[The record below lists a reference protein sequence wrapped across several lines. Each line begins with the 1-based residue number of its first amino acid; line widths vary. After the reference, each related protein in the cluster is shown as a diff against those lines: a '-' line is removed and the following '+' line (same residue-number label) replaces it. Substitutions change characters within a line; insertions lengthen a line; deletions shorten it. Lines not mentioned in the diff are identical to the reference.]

1 MWKDPLFFQ
10 PPKSVPLF
18 REVKN
23 LDFEKEE
30 TDERPASLSSSN
42 DEVKNSTRCT
52 NNKISSA
59 TTGCTNNKIMSA
71 TTMED
76 FTSKVVLAQNI
87 DEFGFQEDYD
97 TEIYLSPGKIFN
109 WICFTFFFF
118 TNYQALSIMCKS
130 VSKCEL
136 PLPRWRHRD
145 VLGRGKGRNLMS

>member
-1 MWKDPLFFQ
+1 M
-10 PPKSVPLF
+10 PLF

-52 NNKISSA
+52 NNQ
-59 TTGCTNNKIMSA
+59 IMSA

-109 WICFTFFFF
+109 
-118 TNYQALSIMCKS
+118 
-130 VSKCEL
+130 
-136 PLPRWRHRD
+136 
-145 VLGRGKGRNLMS
+145 